1 MTITDERDGGARD
14 GSLSPAITIRG
25 VYSAYGAHTVLRN
38 INLDIQ
44 PHEVV
49 ALIGP
54 SGCGKSTLLR
64 TLNLLEAPIA
74 GDIWLGEQRIT
85 DPKADQNTVRQ
96 QVGLVFQQ
104 FNLFPHLTVLQN
116 ITLAPRRVLKQS
128 QRIAED
134 NARALLARFG
144 LADKADEYP
153 DRLSGGQQQRV
164 AIIRSL
170 ATEPQVILLD
180 EVTSA
185 LDPETVGEVL
195 ALIRELRDLG
205 YTLVLATHEMAFAR
219 NIADRIVFLDRGEI
233 IEQGPPTQILDA
245 PEQERTRQFVEQI
258 LHHNTGSVPSP

>member
-1 MTITDERDGGARD
+1 MTPDGV
-14 GSLSPAITIRG
+14 PAVRLRG
-25 VYSAYGAHTVLRN
+25 VYQAYGSRTILRN
-38 INLDIQ
+38 IDLDVA

-64 TLNLLEAPIA
+64 TVNLLEDVVAGSIELNGENITAPKTNKN
-74 GDIWLGEQRIT
+74 R
-85 DPKADQNTVRQ
+85 VRQ

-116 ITLAPRRVLKQS
+116 ITLAPRRVAGKS
-128 QRIAED
+128 KADADRR
-134 NARALLARFG
+134 ARELLERFG

-170 ATEPQVILLD
+170 ATEPTVVLLD

-195 ALIRELRDLG
+195 ALIAELKDLG
-205 YTLVLATHEMAFAR
+205 LTLILATHEMAFAR
-219 NIADRIVFLDRGEI
+219 TVADRIVFMHEGEI
-233 IEQGPPTQILDA
+233 VEQGPPSQILDA
-245 PEQERTRQFVEQI
+245 PTVDRTRRFVDQI
-258 LHHNTGSVPSP
+258 LNHDVAVVTSQEQL

>member
-1 MTITDERDGGARD
+1 MTPTSAV
-14 GSLSPAITIRG
+14 PAVRLRG
-25 VYSAYGAHTVLRN
+25 VYQAYGARTVLRN
-38 INLDIQ
+38 IDLDVA

-64 TLNLLEAPIA
+64 TINLLEDVVA
-74 GDIWLGEQRIT
+74 GSIELNGETIT
-85 DPKADQNTVRQ
+85 AAKTNKNRVRQ

-104 FNLFPHLTVLQN
+104 FNLFPHLTVLGN
-116 ITLAPRRVLKQS
+116 ITLAPRRV
-128 QRIAED
+128 
-134 NARALLARFG
+134 ARKKKADADRRARELLERFG

-170 ATEPQVILLD
+170 ATDPAVVLLD

-195 ALIRELRDLG
+195 ALIAELKALG
-205 YTLVLATHEMAFAR
+205 LTLILATHEMAFAR
-219 NIADRIVFLDRGEI
+219 TVADRIVFMHEGEI
-233 IEQGPPTQILDA
+233 VEQGPPSQILDA
-245 PEQERTRQFVEQI
+245 PRMDRTRRFVNQI
-258 LHHNTGSVPSP
+258 LNHDVAAVTSQEQQ